1 MGILRWLARWT
12 GSTEKMKTIVT
23 GQKAPDFSL
32 KSLDGK
38 EYSLQDLLTR
48 GPVLAAFFK
57 ISCPVCQF
65 TFPFLER
72 IYKRYGRGNV
82 TFLGI
87 SQDDTRATKE
97 FADEYGVSF
106 TMLLDAAGYPAS
118 NAYGITNVPTTFLID
133 TNGVVKLTCDGFNKD
148 ELEAIAT
155 DLSER
160 QKIPVAALF
169 RPDESVPAHRPG

>member
-1 MGILRWLARWT
+1 MN
-12 GSTEKMKTIVT
+12 TIVA

-38 EYSLQDLLTR
+38 EYSLQDLLSR

-72 IYKRYGRGNV
+72 IYKRYGRGDV

-87 SQDDTRATKE
+87 SQDDARATKE

-133 TNGVVKLTCDGFNKD
+133 TNGAVKLTCNGFNKE
-148 ELEAIAT
+148 ELEAITA